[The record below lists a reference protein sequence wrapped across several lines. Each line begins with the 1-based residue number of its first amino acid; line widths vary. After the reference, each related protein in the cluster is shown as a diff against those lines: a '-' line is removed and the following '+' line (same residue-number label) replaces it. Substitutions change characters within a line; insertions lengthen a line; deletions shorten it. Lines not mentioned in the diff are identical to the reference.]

1 MAKKRKRKIKYGRIL
16 VLLFIFCL
24 LAFLG
29 IMAYGKLNVKE
40 EKTKKVK
47 NISTIKEY
55 DYVLKENATGYYKKL
70 FKKLDS
76 VLNKDK
82 VDEEEYMN
90 LACQMFVS
98 DFFNLDNK
106 VSKNDVGGV
115 QFVYK
120 DYQSDFEKYA
130 MDSMYKSVES
140 NVYGNRRQDLP
151 IVEEVLCSKVKSE
164 TFKYGESSDDKAYVV
179 DFDIKYKEDL
189 GYQTEGSLI
198 IIHNGKKL
206 EVASM
211 NSEKSSS

>member
-1 MAKKRKRKIKYGRIL
+1 MAKKRKRKIKFGRIFT
-16 VLLFIFCL
+16 LLIIVCL

-29 IMAYGKLNVKE
+29 IMAYDKLNVKE

-55 DYVLKENATGYYKKL
+55 DYVLKENAFAYYKKL

-76 VLNKDK
+76 ILSKEE
-82 VDEEEYMN
+82 VDEEEYLN
-90 LACQMFVS
+90 LTCQLFVS

-106 VSKNDVGGV
+106 ISKNDVGGV

-130 MDSMYKSVES
+130 MDSIYKSVES
-140 NVYGNRRQDLP
+140 NVYGNRRQSLP
-151 IVEEVLCSKVKSE
+151 IVEEVECSKVKNE
-164 TFKYGESSDDKAYVV
+164 TFKYGDSSDDKAYVV
-179 DFDIKYKEDL
+179 NFDIKYKEDM
-189 GYQTEGSLI
+189 GYQTDGSLI
-198 IIHNGKKL
+198 IIHSGKKL

-211 NSEKSSS
+211 STEKSSS

>member
-16 VLLFIFCL
+16 TLLIIVCL

-29 IMAYGKLNVKE
+29 VMAYDKLNVKE
-40 EKTKKVK
+40 VKTKKIK

-55 DYVLKENATGYYKKL
+55 DYVLKENASAYYKKL

-76 VLNKDK
+76 VLSKEE
-82 VDEEEYMN
+82 VDEEEYLN
-90 LACQMFVS
+90 LTCQMFVS

-120 DYQSDFEKYA
+120 DYQTDFEKYA
-130 MDSMYKSVES
+130 MDSIYKSVES
-140 NVYGNRRQDLP
+140 NVYGNRRQSLP
-151 IVEEVLCSKVKSE
+151 IVEEVECSKVKNE
-164 TFKYGESSDDKAYVV
+164 LFKYGDSSDDKAYVV
-179 DFDIKYKEDL
+179 DFDIKYKDDM
-189 GYQTEGSLI
+189 GYQTEGSLV
-198 IIHNGKKL
+198 IIHSDKKL

-211 NSEKSSS
+211 STEKSSS